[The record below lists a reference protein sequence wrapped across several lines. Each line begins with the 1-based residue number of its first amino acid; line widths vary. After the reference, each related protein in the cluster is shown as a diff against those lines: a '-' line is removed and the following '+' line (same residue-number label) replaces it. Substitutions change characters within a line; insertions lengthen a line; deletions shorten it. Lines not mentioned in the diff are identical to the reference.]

1 MLGDVLLSSYM
12 EDVVLNYYDPRSKSG
27 RSLLPCPPALYNGRC
42 NKWKLWQLAHAE
54 IEATDYEKILLKPL
68 YPKTDKKGKSIMDW
82 QISDADTI
90 ELILH
95 GCTQVKISYMRNYDI
110 IVKGELAG
118 VIQSGKRNDFI
129 EKVELFL
136 AEYMNASVAQLQQF
150 QDFKMSLTK
159 PWKGCFGTEIHE
171 NKKLKS
177 YIEDIP
183 LIICPSVS
191 QNIT

>member
-1 MLGDVLLSSYM
+1 M
-12 EDVVLNYYDPRSKSG
+12 
-27 RSLLPCPPALYNGRC
+27 NG
-42 NKWKLWQLAHAE
+42 
-54 IEATDYEKILLKPL
+54 
-68 YPKTDKKGKSIMDW
+68 
-82 QISDADTI
+82 SDADTI
-90 ELILH
+90 ELILY
-95 GCTQVKISYMRNYDI
+95 GSTQVKISYMRNYDI

-150 QDFKMSLTK
+150 QDFKMSLKK

-177 YIEDIP
+177 YIEDI
-183 LIICPSVS
+183 IK
-191 QNIT
+191 